1 MANFLDKQVTWLR
14 SLLVA
19 LVTLWN
25 ARRGEEGSRLMISEF
40 QDALKGRWLQADQI
54 EEVEDQAE
62 KYLIG
67 NINWPTCMAKGGKIA
82 KRKYLFFRIF
92 CYWQHFY
99 NKIHV

>member
-1 MANFLDKQVTWLR
+1 MANFLDKQITWLR

-67 NINWPTCMAKGGKIA
+67 KYKLAYIHGKGGGGNCPIA
-82 KRKYLFFRIF
+82 DSY
-92 CYWQHFY
+92 H
-99 NKIHV
+99 ND